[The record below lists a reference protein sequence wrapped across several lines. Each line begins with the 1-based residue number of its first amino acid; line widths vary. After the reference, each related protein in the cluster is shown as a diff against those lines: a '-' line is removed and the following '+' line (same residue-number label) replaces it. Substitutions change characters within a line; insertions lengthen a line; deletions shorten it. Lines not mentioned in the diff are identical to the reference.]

1 MSIKID
7 DNLINHLSKLSRLTV
22 SDTEKL
28 KTDLQKIIDYFE
40 ILSEV
45 NTEGIEPMY
54 TPIEEPFEPRRANVR
69 KGENAQEII
78 ENFPEKVERLIKVPG
93 IYG

>member
-7 DNLINHLSKLSRLTV
+7 DKLIQHLSKLSRLSV
-22 SDTEKL
+22 SNVEKL
-28 KTDLQKIIDYFE
+28 KSELQNIIDYFE

-45 NTEGIEPMY
+45 NTEGVKPMY
-54 TPIEEPFEPRRANVR
+54 TPIEEPCKTRRSGPKKSDSV
-69 KGENAQEII
+69 EEII
-78 ENFPEKVERLIKVPG
+78 NNFPEKENRFIKVPG

>member
-28 KTDLQKIIDYFE
+28 KTDLQKILDYFE

-45 NTEGIEPMY
+45 NTDGIEPMY
-54 TPIEEPFEPRRANVR
+54 TPIEEAFEPRKSEPKN
-69 KGENAQEII
+69 GEHAREII
-78 ENFPEKVERLIKVPG
+78 ENFPEKVDRLIKVPG